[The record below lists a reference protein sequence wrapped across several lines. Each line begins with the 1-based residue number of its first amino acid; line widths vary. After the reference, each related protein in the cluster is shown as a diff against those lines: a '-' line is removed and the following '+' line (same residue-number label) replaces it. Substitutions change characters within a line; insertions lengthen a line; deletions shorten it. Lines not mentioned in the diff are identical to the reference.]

1 MPKKNGKNG
10 SSAHNHHRR
19 GPLRDVSRW
28 SRDPREAL
36 RVGPSF
42 VLASFEHAA
51 TPGWEGGDAEAAT
64 YVEAATPLLASLQE
78 RLFAASREGSPK
90 RILVVAQGLDTSGKG
105 GLARHVM
112 GLVDPQGVQLKAFKA
127 PTEEEL
133 AHDFLWR
140 IRKAVPGPGMIG
152 FFDRSHYEDI
162 LVPGA
167 SGMLDDDAFTERVEQ
182 IRAFEEELIAA
193 GTTILKVAL
202 MISHEQQGL
211 RLLER
216 IDRPDKRWK
225 YSPSDLSTRAKWFDY
240 QAIYQRMLPATSF
253 ETAPWYAVPADS
265 KWYTRLVVTELL
277 LHALADQEVSWPLA
291 AFDVEAERERV
302 RSTLSPG
309 ALARYD
315 ARRKERLRRA
325 NGKDAVVDAAA
336 AEARSGGSV

>member
-1 MPKKNGKNG
+1 MPKKNGR
-10 SSAHNHHRR
+10 SAHNNHHHR
-19 GPLRDVSRW
+19 GPLHDANRW
-28 SRDPREAL
+28 SLDPREPL

-42 VLASFEHAA
+42 VLASFDHAA
-51 TPGWEGGDAEAAT
+51 TPGWEGGEADASA
-64 YVEAATPLLASLQE
+64 YVDAATPLLASLQE
-78 RLFAASREGSPK
+78 RLFAASKEGSAK
-90 RILVVAQGLDTSGKG
+90 RILVVAQGLDTAGKG

-140 IRKAVPGPGMIG
+140 IRKAVPAVGMIG

-167 SGMLDDDAFTERVEQ
+167 NGALDDAAFAERVEQ
-182 IRAFEEELIAA
+182 IRAFEEELIAV

-216 IDRPDKRWK
+216 IDRPDKHWK
-225 YSPSDLSTRAKWFDY
+225 YSPSDLLTRAKWFDY
-240 QAIYQRMLPATSF
+240 QAVYQRMLPATSF
-253 ETAPWYAVPADS
+253 EAAPWYAVPADS

-277 LHALADQEVSWPLA
+277 LRALADQEVTWPPA
-291 AFDVEAERERV
+291 SFDVEAERERV
-302 RSTLSPG
+302 RATLSPK
-309 ALARYD
+309 ALAHYD
-315 ARRKERLRRA
+315 ARREERLRRV
-325 NGKDAVVDAAA
+325 NGRDAAVDAAI
-336 AEARSGGSV
+336 AEAQSGSNV